1 MKNNIL
7 RYVLV
12 LSLVLNFSLLGAAG
26 YSYYQQN
33 RLRPLPFGYGTPGR
47 VPGGYTSIHPYLFE
61 ALSLKPEQRRLFEQK
76 APLFHQALDKKRE
89 EVDRLRRSLFELMGA
104 DHPDSKAIE
113 ATVADINEVQEIMQQ
128 MIVAHMLGFK
138 SMLDKDQQKKF
149 FNLIQGA
156 MMRKQKNFECLQD
169 GGMQ

>member
-7 RYVLV
+7 TYILV

-33 RLRPLPFGYGTPGR
+33 RHRPLLLGYGTPGR
-47 VPGGYTSIHPYLFE
+47 VPAGHTSIQPYLFE
-61 ALSLKPEQRRLFEQK
+61 ALALKPEQRRLFEQK
-76 APLFHQALDKKRE
+76 APLFHQTLDKKRE
-89 EVDRLRRSLFELMGA
+89 EFEWLRRSLFELMGT

-113 ATVADINEVQEIMQQ
+113 ATIAEINGIQEDMQKLV
-128 MIVAHMLGFK
+128 VAHMLQFK

-149 FNLIQGA
+149 FDLVRET
-156 MMRKQKNFECLQD
+156 MTK
-169 GGMQ
+169 MQQIKCP